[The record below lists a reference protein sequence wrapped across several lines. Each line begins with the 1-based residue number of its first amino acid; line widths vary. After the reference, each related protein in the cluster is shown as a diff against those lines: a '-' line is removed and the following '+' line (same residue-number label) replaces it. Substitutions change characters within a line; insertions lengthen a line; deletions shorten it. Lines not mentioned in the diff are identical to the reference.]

1 MIHDRRKSIEGDET
15 SARNVTAAKAF
26 HWYVSCSL
34 LELLGL
40 MTWIGGLAVLLTAV
54 IPAVFNTLSMEAGGR
69 LLRRVFDGYNVMTGG
84 LVVLF
89 VSTALFRHWQ
99 RQRAPDRIPPLTRL
113 EVGLLASLAC
123 VTGLIVVVLGPKA
136 FALQEAAF
144 AATTPEMKK
153 TAYDAFFDVHLIVRA
168 LHLVNGGLAVSL
180 LAVKFR
186 QWIHRGSDALPL
198 IPSSPW
204 SGPG

>member
-1 MIHDRRKSIEGDET
+1 MIRDRQKRIEGDET
-15 SARNVTAAKAF
+15 STRNVTAAKAF

-69 LLRRVFDGYNVMTGG
+69 LLRRVFDGYNAMTSG

-99 RQRAPDRIPPLTRL
+99 RHRAPDRIPPLTRL
-113 EVGLLASLAC
+113 EGGLLASLAF
-123 VTGLIVVVLGPKA
+123 VTCLIVVVLGPKA
-136 FALQEAAF
+136 VALQEAAF
-144 AATTPEMKK
+144 AATTPAMKK
-153 TAYDAFFDVHLIVRA
+153 TAYDEFFDAHVIVRA

-180 LAVKFR
+180 LALKFR
-186 QWIHRGSDALPL
+186 QWIHQRGDALPFT
-198 IPSSPW
+198 PSP
-204 SGPG
+204 PGREKG

>member
-1 MIHDRRKSIEGDET
+1 MIRDRRNSIGGDET
-15 SARNVTAAKAF
+15 ATQNVTAARAF
-26 HWYVSCSL
+26 RWYVSCSL

-40 MTWIGGLAVLLTAV
+40 MTWIGGLAVILTAV

-69 LLRRVFDGYNVMTGG
+69 LLRRVFDGYNAMTGG
-84 LVVLF
+84 IVVLF

-113 EVGLLASLAC
+113 EVGLLASLAF
-123 VTGLIVVVLGPKA
+123 VTCLIVVVLGPKA
-136 FALQEAAF
+136 VALQEAAF

-153 TAYDAFFDVHLIVRA
+153 TAYDAFFDAHLIVRA

-186 QWIHRGSDALPL
+186 QWIYQRGDALPL
-198 IPSSPW
+198 VPSPPGR
-204 SGPG
+204 GPG